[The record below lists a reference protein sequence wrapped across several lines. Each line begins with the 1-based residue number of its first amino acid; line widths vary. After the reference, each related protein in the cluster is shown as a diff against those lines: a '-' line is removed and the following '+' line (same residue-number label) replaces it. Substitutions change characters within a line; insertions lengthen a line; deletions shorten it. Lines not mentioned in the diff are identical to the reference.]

1 MAETTA
7 LNLVVRA
14 LQEIGIYGAS
24 EPVASQDADLALD
37 VLNDMMDVWSNE
49 PQACYTTLEQSA
61 VLVPGQATY
70 LIGIGAPDFNMTRP
84 LNIIEGPGSAY
95 TTDANGNTYNME
107 VVQRDK
113 WNMYSNRSSLI
124 NSNFPSVMFY
134 EPTFPYGTIHIL
146 PYPNIAYTMYWDSY
160 LQLQEFPTLTT
171 AISLPPGY
179 NAAIRHNLAVELWPF
194 FGSGELN
201 KTIIFMASRSLGSV
215 KRTNGRPAVAIYDPE
230 IVSRAKVSYNPYSDS
245 PGNVVR

>member
-7 LNLVVRA
+7 QNLIVRA

-24 EPVASQDADLALD
+24 EPVASQDAQLALD

-49 PQACYTTLEQSA
+49 PQACYTILEQSA
-61 VLVPGQATY
+61 PLVPGKASYQ
-70 LIGIGAPDFNMTRP
+70 IGIGAPDFNMTRP
-84 LNIIEGPGSAY
+84 LNIMDGPGSAY
-95 TTDANGNTYNME
+95 TTDTNGNTYPME

-113 WNMYSNRSSLI
+113 FNMYANRSSII
-124 NSNFPSVMFY
+124 NSNFPSVLFY
-134 EPTFPYGTIHIL
+134 DPQFPYGVINVL
-146 PYPNIAYTMYWDSY
+146 PFPNIAYTMFWDSY

-194 FGSGELN
+194 FGSGELD
-201 KTIIFMASRSLGSV
+201 KTVIFMASRSLGSV
-215 KRTNGRPAVAIYDPE
+215 KRTNGRTPIAIYDPE